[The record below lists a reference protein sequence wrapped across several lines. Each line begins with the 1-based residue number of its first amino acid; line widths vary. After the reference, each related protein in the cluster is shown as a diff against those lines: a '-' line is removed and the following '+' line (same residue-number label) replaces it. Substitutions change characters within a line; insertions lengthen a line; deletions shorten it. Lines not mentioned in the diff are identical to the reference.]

1 MHTFLLY
8 ASYGWLLLGSLLHFS
23 IDVLSQ
29 YWRGERTAGVDT
41 TLYFG
46 LHSAYTLG
54 QLLFAVV
61 ALLLIRNGVPFFGE
75 WPGLILGFTA
85 AAAWLAVCVAFI
97 SYREP
102 RIVVGLF
109 AILLAG
115 AALAR

>member
-1 MHTFLLY
+1 MHKFLLY
-8 ASYGWLLLGSLLHFS
+8 ASYGWLLLVSLLHFS
-23 IDVLSQ
+23 IDVLSH
-29 YWRGERTAGVDT
+29 YWRGERTPGVD

-54 QLLFAVV
+54 QVLIAVV

-75 WPGLILGFTA
+75 WPGWVLGFTA

-102 RIVVGLF
+102 RIVIGLF

-115 AALAR
+115 AVLAK

>member
-1 MHTFLLY
+1 
-8 ASYGWLLLGSLLHFS
+8 
-23 IDVLSQ
+23 
-29 YWRGERTAGVDT
+29 VDT

-85 AAAWLAVCVAFI
+85 AAAWLAICVAFI